1 MILLLTS
8 LFFYFWIEYI
18 TFIVSRLKK
27 KLKYHL
33 LGKLLNDKYN
43 IYTHTVL
50 KEVSSVEYRT
60 CIILVREP
68 NWSTTPTYSVRSAY
82 RLLLEFAKNV
92 GPDCSNPPYFNC
104 MCKEVPNK
112 VYMFEEVEALAC
124 CRAVLFSLPRKL
136 VFQMRSSKGTQ
147 PRLFLF
153 CRKK

>member
-68 NWSTTPTYSVRSAY
+68 N
-82 RLLLEFAKNV
+82 
-92 GPDCSNPPYFNC
+92 
-104 MCKEVPNK
+104 
-112 VYMFEEVEALAC
+112 
-124 CRAVLFSLPRKL
+124 
-136 VFQMRSSKGTQ
+136 
-147 PRLFLF
+147 
-153 CRKK
+153 